1 MNILVTGGAGF
12 IGSHVVDAYIT
23 AGHQVT
29 VVDDLSTGHRTNLN
43 QKAKFYKLD
52 ICSPEMHQ
60 VFEREKINIINHHAA
75 QGDLRRAVAEPTYD
89 AGINIIGSLKLAEL
103 ARDFEVSKFIY
114 VSSGGAIYGEPKYLP
129 CDEKHPIQ
137 PLSPYGASKFSIELY
152 LYLFK
157 QNFGLDYTIM
167 RYANVYGP
175 RQDPLGEAGVV
186 AIFTGRML
194 KGETVTIN
202 GSGEQTRDFIY
213 VSDCA
218 QANLLALEGGSGS
231 AFNFGSGIETSI
243 NQVCDTLKGI
253 TGFSGDVVYAPE
265 KAGETFRIYL
275 DSSLAEAELGWRA
288 TVGLQDGLERTV
300 THFR

>member
-60 VFEREKINIINHHAA
+60 VFEREKIDIINHHAA

-89 AGINIIGSLKLAEL
+89 AGINIS
-103 ARDFEVSKFIY
+103 
-114 VSSGGAIYGEPKYLP
+114 
-129 CDEKHPIQ
+129 DEKHPIQ
-137 PLSPYGASKFSIELY
+137 PLSPYGASKYTFELY
-152 LYLFK
+152 LYLFN
-157 QNFGLDYTIM
+157 QNYGLDYTIM

-231 AFNFGSGIETSI
+231 AFNFGSGVETSI